1 MFHFVSDISS
11 FHTGSSTSCDS
22 LDQLVAVSYRRN
34 QSNHPS
40 SLPTKDGIAP
50 TKDELLCPTET
61 TPAALDKDEVNSTN
75 IGPIVSAAEG
85 QMRSLPIAAPSV
97 TASGQT
103 ASSRTSNSQR
113 SPKTMASPGNSAV
126 GSTPLVA
133 VGDSSFSLPEPTNLL
148 DSSF

>member
-1 MFHFVSDISS
+1 MFSSVSDISS

-34 QSNHPS
+34 RSHPHPS
-40 SLPTKDGIAP
+40 SLPTKDDIAL
-50 TKDELLCPTET
+50 TKDDLLCPTET
-61 TPAALDKDEVNSTN
+61 TTAALDKDVGQTLS
-75 IGPIVSAAEG
+75 PAEG

-97 TASGQT
+97 AASGQT
-103 ASSRTSNSQR
+103 ASSRVSNSQR

>member
-1 MFHFVSDISS
+1 MWHVVACFLFVSDISS

-22 LDQLVAVSYRRN
+22 LDQLVAVSYRRDR
-34 QSNHPS
+34 SNHP
-40 SLPTKDGIAP
+40 SLPTKDDIAL
-50 TKDELLCPTET
+50 TKDYLLCSTET
-61 TPAALDKDEVNSTN
+61 TPAALDKDVGQTL
-75 IGPIVSAAEG
+75 SAAEG

-103 ASSRTSNSQR
+103 ASSRASNSQR
-113 SPKTMASPGNSAV
+113 SPKTMASPGNSTV
-126 GSTPLVA
+126 GSTLLVA

>member
-34 QSNHPS
+34 RSNPPS
-40 SLPTKDGIAP
+40 LLTKDDIAP
-50 TKDELLCPTET
+50 TKDDLLCPTET
-61 TPAALDKDEVNSTN
+61 TTAALDKDVGQTM
-75 IGPIVSAAEG
+75 SAAEG

-97 TASGQT
+97 AASGQT